1 MLSLT
6 PPSSGHD
13 RLLVLGLFSHAGH
26 SYKLARLRQKLLLA
40 TYPIGLF
47 RLMVVSLLATAF
59 LVFRYHLPHTGPAD
73 LPPLPTYASSSH
85 PPFFPPTPLLPATLW
100 PASCITGVVRAGNS

>member
-13 RLLVLGLFSHAGH
+13 RLLVLGLFFSHAGH

-59 LVFRYHLPHTGPAD
+59 LVFRYQ
-73 LPPLPTYASSSH
+73 LPTYLPSTCL
-85 PPFFPPTPLLPATLW
+85 PTYPLATY
-100 PASCITGVVRAGNS
+100 